1 MNKTFFFRMIITM
14 VITMGLATVGKAEE
28 SGACNVDGIAYF
40 IWNIDGN
47 GTLHV
52 IPLEASTSHFDKSP
66 FYKYRK
72 QIKNVIIED
81 DFYCEEGFKVVGDN
95 LFKGLDRLESVT
107 FSNSVRSIGES
118 AFEGC
123 TALKEITIPSTV
135 ENIGRNALKGCSS
148 LVSVSLPFLGF
159 DGAIW
164 VDQTDKNDLS
174 WIFGT
179 STGKEYYNVSH
190 KIGKKTMSF
199 SVPVSLK
206 SLSVNGG
213 ILCSDAFSDCSSIEN
228 IILGKTAK
236 SVPSALV
243 AGYYGILYSG
253 K

>member
-1 MNKTFFFRMIITM
+1 M
-14 VITMGLATVGKAEE
+14 
-28 SGACNVDGIAYF
+28 
-40 IWNIDGN
+40 
-47 GTLHV
+47 
-52 IPLEASTSHFDKSP
+52 
-66 FYKYRK
+66 
-72 QIKNVIIED
+72 
-81 DFYCEEGFKVVGDN
+81 
-95 LFKGLDRLESVT
+95 FKGLDRLESVT

>member
-1 MNKTFFFRMIITM
+1 MRKAFYLRMIITM
-14 VITMGLATVGKAEE
+14 VITMGLASVGMAEE
-28 SGACNVDGIAYF
+28 PSTCNVDGTAYF
-40 IWNIDGN
+40 VWNIDGN

-52 IPLEASTSHFDKSP
+52 VPLEASTSHFDKSP

-81 DFYCEEGFKVVGDN
+81 DFYCDEGFAVIGDN

>member
-28 SGACNVDGIAYF
+28 SGTCNVDGIAYF

-107 FSNSVRSIGES
+107 FSNSVRSL
-118 AFEGC
+118 
-123 TALKEITIPSTV
+123 ALMALYGLTRQTRMTFHGYLEPVQVRNTIMYH
-135 ENIGRNALKGCSS
+135 IR
-148 LVSVSLPFLGF
+148 
-159 DGAIW
+159 
-164 VDQTDKNDLS
+164 
-174 WIFGT
+174 
-179 STGKEYYNVSH
+179 
-190 KIGKKTMSF
+190 
-199 SVPVSLK
+199 
-206 SLSVNGG
+206 
-213 ILCSDAFSDCSSIEN
+213 
-228 IILGKTAK
+228 
-236 SVPSALV
+236 
-243 AGYYGILYSG
+243 
-253 K
+253 